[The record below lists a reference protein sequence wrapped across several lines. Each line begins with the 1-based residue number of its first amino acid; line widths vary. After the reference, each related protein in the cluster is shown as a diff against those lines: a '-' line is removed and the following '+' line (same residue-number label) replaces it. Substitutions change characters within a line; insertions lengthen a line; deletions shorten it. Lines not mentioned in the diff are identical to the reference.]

1 MNPMQLTY
9 VADPMCSWCWG
20 FSSQPLT
27 ALLADGEHT
36 LTLLMGGLRPYTTE
50 PLGEAKAREILGH
63 WHRVAE
69 ASGAP
74 FAPEPHAAMQ
84 AAGFVYD
91 TEPASRAVVVAR
103 EHWPDRAWALMK
115 AVQRAFYAD
124 ARDVTQAE
132 VLADIGAECGIDRDA
147 FVAAFDASD
156 ARAATARDFEQSQ
169 AWGIRGFPALIAE
182 HGGRLHLIAN
192 GYTPVEALRER
203 LQQLAAR

>member
-1 MNPMQLTY
+1 MQLTY

-20 FSSQPLT
+20 FSAQPLA

-36 LTLLMGGLRPYTTE
+36 LTLVMGGLRPYTTE

-74 FAPEPHAAMQ
+74 FAAEPHAAMQ
-84 AAGFVYD
+84 APGFVYD
-91 TEPASRAVVVAR
+91 TEPPSRAVVVAR
-103 EHWPDRAWALMK
+103 AHWPDRAWPLFK

-132 VLADIGAECGIDRDA
+132 VLAHIAAECGIDRAA
-147 FVAAFDASD
+147 FVAAFDAQA
-156 ARAATARDFEQSQ
+156 ARDATARDFEQAQ

-182 HGGRLHLIAN
+182 HGGRLHMVAN
-192 GYTPVEALRER
+192 GYTPLPALRER
-203 LQQLAAR
+203 LQHLGAG

>member
-1 MNPMQLTY
+1 MQLTY

-20 FSSQPLT
+20 FSAQPLA

-36 LTLLMGGLRPYTTE
+36 LTLVMGGLRPYTTE

-74 FAPEPHAAMQ
+74 FAAEPHAAMQ
-84 AAGFVYD
+84 APGFVYD
-91 TEPASRAVVVAR
+91 TEPPSRAVVVA
-103 EHWPDRAWALMK
+103 WPLFK

-132 VLADIGAECGIDRDA
+132 VLAHIAAECGIDRAA
-147 FVAAFDASD
+147 FVAAFDAQA
-156 ARAATARDFEQSQ
+156 ARDATARDFARAQE
-169 AWGIRGFPALIAE
+169 WGVRGFPALIAE
-182 HGGRLHLIAN
+182 HGGRLHMVAN
-192 GYTPVEALRER
+192 GYTPLPALRER
-203 LQQLAAR
+203 LQHLGAG